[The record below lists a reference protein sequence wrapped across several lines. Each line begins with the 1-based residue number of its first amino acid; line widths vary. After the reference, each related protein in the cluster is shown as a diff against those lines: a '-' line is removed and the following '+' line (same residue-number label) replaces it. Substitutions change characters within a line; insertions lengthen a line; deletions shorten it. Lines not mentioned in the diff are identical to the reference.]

1 MDLVQR
7 SKEELVDILNEI
19 QTSKRYGA
27 KHTHT
32 NAHRFASYHRLI
44 DWIGGLIRKNA
55 GR

>member
-32 NAHRFASYHRLI
+32 QTHTDLPLTIVSS
-44 DWIGGLIRKNA
+44 IG
-55 GR
+55 